1 MKLTLLQFV
10 SYNEIDL
17 IFCLYLK
24 HLYFFFQKIKRVLIK
39 VIFLVAV
46 QLKNHVLK

>member
-10 SYNEIDL
+10 SYYEID
-17 IFCLYLK
+17 IIICLYLK
-24 HLYFFFQKIKRVLIK
+24 NLYFFQKIKRVLIK
-39 VIFLVAV
+39 VIFRVAV